1 MQTMTPNQFI
11 EKVDSSTFEGTKKNV
26 MVAVRRILKD
36 LDPDFEFRFD
46 AHGVRILFDMFQDA
60 EARSAKPLSPRVMN
74 NYKTLFL
81 QAAHMC
87 ASTPVNKTYKVVW
100 TLAID

>member
-1 MQTMTPNQFI
+1 MTPNQFI
-11 EKVDSSTFEGTKKNV
+11 EKVDSLTFEGTKKNV
-26 MVAVRRILKD
+26 MVAVRRMLKE

-46 AHGVRILFDMFQDA
+46 ARGVQILFDMFDDA
-60 EARSAKPLSPRVMN
+60 EAHSPKPLSPRVIN

-87 ASTPVNKTYKVVW
+87 AATPVNKTYKVVL
-100 TLAID
+100 TLAVD